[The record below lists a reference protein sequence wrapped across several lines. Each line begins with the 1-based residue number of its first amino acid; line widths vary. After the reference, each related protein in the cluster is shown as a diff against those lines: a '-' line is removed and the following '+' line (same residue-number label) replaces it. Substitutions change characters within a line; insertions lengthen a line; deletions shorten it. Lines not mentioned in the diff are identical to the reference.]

1 MGKHSS
7 SSKVKRGKLPVH
19 VPSPSG
25 ARAKGGGN
33 KFPKKISQKS
43 TDEDWV
49 ASLAAKASAEGTT
62 ETASSKAAAIERRLE
77 KKRRRNDRL
86 VAKAKEKEARRMARE
101 TDHESQKRHQKQR
114 RDVPDS
120 SSEDVVEHEME
131 ASEAVRQ
138 QNNRRHRSGAPPRST
153 SSQCLSKLSA
163 EVMHAAEGW
172 NDHTSKRRVRPYIDP
187 SADPK
192 RGKATKQRKY
202 ETSNI
207 QPHKRDYGG
216 LGLARPSLFLPLLDP
231 SFIPKL
237 ESEFEEH
244 VVGFF
249 GKQRT
254 KAMKKQLDGD
264 LLWRRLRAQ
273 KEKGGAATKGKK
285 RRSEESWEDKKVDG
299 KKLSDMSPDDRVEAM
314 IKLGLI

>member
-1 MGKHSS
+1 MGKHFS
-7 SSKVKRGKLPVH
+7 SSKVKRGKLP

-25 ARAKGGGN
+25 ARAKGGGTRS
-33 KFPKKISQKS
+33 KFPKKISKKS
-43 TDEDWV
+43 NDEDWV
-49 ASLAAKASAEGTT
+49 TSLAKASAGGAT
-62 ETASSKAAAIERRLE
+62 EAASSKAAAIERRLE

-101 TDHESQKRHQKQR
+101 TDLESRKRRQKR

-120 SSEDVVEHEME
+120 SFEDAVEHEME
-131 ASEAVRQ
+131 ASEALRQ
-138 QNNRRHRSGAPPRST
+138 QYNRRHRSGAPPRRT

-172 NDHTSKRRVRPYIDP
+172 NEHNRRVRPYIDP

-207 QPHKRDYGG
+207 QPQKRDYGG

-231 SFIPKL
+231 SFIPKF
-237 ESEFEEH
+237 EAEFEEH

-273 KEKGGAATKGKK
+273 KEQGGGATKGKK
-285 RRSEESWEDKKVDG
+285 SKGKESWQDKKVDG

-314 IKLGLI
+314 IRLGLI

>member
-1 MGKHSS
+1 MGKHTSR
-7 SSKVKRGKLPVH
+7 SKVKRGKHPA
-19 VPSPSG
+19 PSTSG
-25 ARAKGGGN
+25 ARAKGGGS
-33 KFPKKISQKS
+33 KFPRKISQKS

-49 ASLAAKASAEGTT
+49 ASLAKASAEGTK

-101 TDHESQKRHQKQR
+101 SDLESRKRQQKR

-120 SSEDVVEHEME
+120 SSEDAVEHEME

-138 QNNRRHRSGAPPRST
+138 QYNRRHRSGTPPRRT
-153 SSQCLSKLSA
+153 SPQCLSKLSA

-172 NDHTSKRRVRPYIDP
+172 NDHKRRVRPYIDP

-207 QPHKRDYGG
+207 QPQKRDYGG

-231 SFIPKL
+231 SFIPKF
-237 ESEFEEH
+237 EAEFEEH

-285 RRSEESWEDKKVDG
+285 SRSEESWQDKKVDG

>member
-7 SSKVKRGKLPVH
+7 SSKVKRGRLP

-25 ARAKGGGN
+25 ARPKGGGN
-33 KFPKKISQKS
+33 KCRKKISKKS

-86 VAKAKEKEARRMARE
+86 VAKAKEKEARKMARE
-101 TDHESQKRHQKQR
+101 TDHESRKRHQKR

-120 SSEDVVEHEME
+120 SSEDVVENEME
-131 ASEAVRQ
+131 AIEAFRQ
-138 QNNRRHRSGAPPRST
+138 QYNRRSGTPPRRT

-172 NDHTSKRRVRPYIDP
+172 NDHERRVRPYIDP

-207 QPHKRDYGG
+207 QPQKRDYGG

-231 SFIPKL
+231 SFIPKF
-237 ESEFEEH
+237 EAEFEEH

-264 LLWRRLRAQ
+264 LLWRRLRAE
-273 KEKGGAATKGKK
+273 KEKGGAATKGK
-285 RRSEESWEDKKVDG
+285 RGSSEESWQDKKVDG

>member
-1 MGKHSS
+1 M
-7 SSKVKRGKLPVH
+7 KRGRLP

-25 ARAKGGGN
+25 ARPKGGGN
-33 KFPKKISQKS
+33 KCRKKISKKS

-86 VAKAKEKEARRMARE
+86 VAKAKEKEARKMARE
-101 TDHESQKRHQKQR
+101 TDHESRKRHQKR

-120 SSEDVVEHEME
+120 SSEDVVENEME
-131 ASEAVRQ
+131 AIEAFRQ
-138 QNNRRHRSGAPPRST
+138 QYNRRSGTPPRRT

-172 NDHTSKRRVRPYIDP
+172 NDHERRVRPYIDP

-207 QPHKRDYGG
+207 QPQKRDYGG

-231 SFIPKL
+231 SFIPKF
-237 ESEFEEH
+237 EAEFEEH

-264 LLWRRLRAQ
+264 LLWRRLRAE
-273 KEKGGAATKGKK
+273 KEKGGAATKGK
-285 RRSEESWEDKKVDG
+285 RGSSEESWQDKKVDG